1 MLSQSSS
8 LNGWRRA
15 GAARAVVARAVV
27 VARAGARPWAG
38 VVASF
43 TVACA
48 GVLGA
53 NAWAQTVVPGAPS
66 ASVGVAAP
74 STEQMIEQLQ
84 KPKTSATRSLTRNL
98 QVEATRPSLSLMVQ
112 FDFDSAR
119 IRPESQLALGN
130 LAEALKSSALLDA
143 KFAVEGHTDA
153 KGSADYNRKLSL
165 ARAESV
171 QAFLAARDVQG
182 QRLVASGKGS
192 SEPAN
197 KADPMAPENRRVR
210 IVNLEP

>member
-8 LNGWRRA
+8 LHGSRRS
-15 GAARAVVARAVV
+15 GIARAVVT
-27 VARAGARPWAG
+27 RAGAPRPLARM
-38 VVASF
+38 VAS
-43 TVACA
+43 VVLVCA
-48 GVLGA
+48 GVLGGK
-53 NAWAQTVVPGAPS
+53 AWAQTAVPGAS
-66 ASVGVAAP
+66 IVGGAP

-84 KPKTSATRSLTRNL
+84 KPKTSATRGLTRNL
-98 QVEATRPSLSLMVQ
+98 QVEAARPSLSLMVQ

-197 KADPMAPENRRVR
+197 KTDPMAPENRRVR